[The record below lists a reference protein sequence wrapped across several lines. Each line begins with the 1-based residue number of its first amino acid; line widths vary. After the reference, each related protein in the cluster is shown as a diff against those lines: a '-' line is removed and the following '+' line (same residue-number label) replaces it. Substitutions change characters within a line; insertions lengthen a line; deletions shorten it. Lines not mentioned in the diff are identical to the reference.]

1 MKIIDQF
8 LDQKNFNQLK
18 ELICGNEFPWYFYN
32 GVNLIGDGYCQFVHT
47 FYENDKVLSGYF
59 NLMLP
64 FLEKLKCKTLVR
76 IKTNLLT
83 KTEKNVQHGYHID
96 FDNTKT
102 AIFYILTTNGKTY
115 FKDKDPVDCKENR
128 IVIFDSK
135 LYHSSSTSTDSNQRI
150 VINFN
155 YHE

>member
-64 FLEKLKCKTLVR
+64 FLEKLKCKTLVK

-83 KTEKNVQHGYHID
+83 KTEKSVQHGYHID
-96 FDNTKT
+96 YDNTKT
-102 AIFYILTTNGKTY
+102 AIFYMSTTNGKTY

>member
-1 MKIIDQF
+1 M
-8 LDQKNFNQLK
+8 
-18 ELICGNEFPWYFYN
+18 
-32 GVNLIGDGYCQFVHT
+32 
-47 FYENDKVLSGYF
+47 S
-59 NLMLP
+59 
-64 FLEKLKCKTLVR
+64 
-76 IKTNLLT
+76 
-83 KTEKNVQHGYHID
+83 
-96 FDNTKT
+96 
-102 AIFYILTTNGKTY
+102 TTNGKTY